1 MNKSPKTPDEAIQ
14 GPAFTL
20 LQAGLLSA
28 LEPLPL
34 LKSGLSSVATD
45 FPWKAPT
52 QNPQQP
58 FLAQCIDLPAFGG
71 GGASVGPPAP
81 PASADQINYVI
92 NPGCEIWTEAT
103 TFTNPPSG
111 TPLTKGWTARD
122 VGAPGYTVSREANP
136 PDVVSGLYSMRI
148 DVTTP
153 VGGALVRVDQD
164 VSPNPAEY
172 SGRTVTF
179 SCKVKTARAG
189 RVTLVVVA
197 NGVPTLVSSAHT
209 GSGAFETLSVTGLLP
224 PPITS
229 LAWRIEVDA
238 SALITCWCDE
248 ALVYLQQTLNDY
260 QVPSPLALDFNRLQ
274 LIETKRIV
282 APVILVTFFGLNGD
296 ADEQY
301 VLTGRVKN
309 LDPIAAAVI
318 TLQPNGLP
326 PPGIHSTQKIV
337 ATGAVVAAA
346 VFGDLRV
353 AEPQANLKESWFAAN
368 MVVKTGLLRYVF
380 SNEVQDLGGVVA
392 QLSSYAG
399 LWNNAGANITQID
412 VLTNSPLGF
421 AGELSLYRMARV

>member
-1 MNKSPKTPDEAIQ
+1 VTTKISKTPDEAIRGQ
-14 GPAFTL
+14 AFTL

-34 LKSGLSSVATD
+34 LTPPLRTLTD
-45 FPWKAPT
+45 QLPLKPPAAP
-52 QNPQQP
+52 PQQP
-58 FLAQCIDLPAFGG
+58 FLTQCIDLPAYAGG
-71 GGASVGPPAP
+71 GGSVQPPPP
-81 PASADQINYVI
+81 PASTDQVNYVI
-92 NPGCEIWTEAT
+92 NPGCEVWTEAT

-111 TPLTKGWTARD
+111 TPLTKGWIARD
-122 VGAPGYTVSREANP
+122 LAAPGYTVSRETNP
-136 PDVVSGLYSMRI
+136 PDVVSGLYSMKV
-148 DVTTP
+148 DVTVPATG
-153 VGGALVRVDQD
+153 VVQIDQD
-164 VSPNPAEY
+164 VIPNCAEFA
-172 SGRTVTF
+172 GRNLTF
-179 SCKVKTARAG
+179 SCKVKTARPGA
-189 RVTLVVVA
+189 VTLVVAA
-197 NGVPTLVSSAHT
+197 NGVPVFVSSPHT
-209 GSGAFETLSVTGLLP
+209 GSGNFETLSVSGIIP

-229 LAWRIEVDA
+229 LTWRIEVDA
-238 SALITCWCDE
+238 SILVTCWWDE
-248 ALVYLQQTLNDY
+248 ALVYLEQTLNDY

-282 APVILVTFFGLNGD
+282 APIILVTFFGLNGD

-309 LDPIAAAVI
+309 LDPIAPAVI

-326 PPGIHSTQKIV
+326 PLGIHSTQKIV
-337 ATGAVVAAA
+337 ATGVVLAGA

-353 AEPQANLKESWFAAN
+353 AEPQVNLLESWFVAH
-368 MVVKTGLLRYVF
+368 MVAKTGLLRFVF

-421 AGELSLYRMARV
+421 TGELSLYRMARV